1 MRKIKKFSLTTWI
14 FIALIGGVVA
24 GFIFQDHIVPFGII
38 GDLWLNLI
46 KLIVVPLVLFVL
58 MQTIGRIE
66 SGSGMGKVVGLTIS
80 YFIMTTVLAGIIGS
94 SLALLFNPGRGFQIE
109 NIETET
115 PPEVTPTSFLESL
128 VPDNIFFS
136 MAEGEILQVLI
147 VAILL
152 GVAIRYIPDSK
163 LRSGVIAGI
172 DHIAALIFAYIRVVI
187 AISPVGIFFLMA
199 ETIGENGSNILGS
212 LASLIGIFY
221 IGILLQIFI
230 VYGSVVWSVG
240 KVNPIRFIVMS
251 SKLWVF
257 TASTASSSAAM
268 PVSLGVAQEKFG
280 IKQPIRNFVI
290 PLGSQI
296 NHDGNAILLPL
307 MAVFAGQ
314 AVGMDFSLTQLI
326 GIVLLGTLLSFGGG
340 GIPGSGIVKV
350 LIVMQAFGLPMEV
363 GAMAAGFYRLFDM
376 GITTANCLG
385 DLAGAVSINRLVG
398 RKVKTEDSLESRS

>member
-58 MQTIGRIE
+58 MQTIGSIE

-147 VAILL
+147 VAVLL

-163 LRSGVIAGI
+163 LRSGVIG
-172 DHIAALIFAYIRVVI
+172 LF
-187 AISPVGIFFLMA
+187 
-199 ETIGENGSNILGS
+199 
-212 LASLIGIFY
+212 
-221 IGILLQIFI
+221 
-230 VYGSVVWSVG
+230 
-240 KVNPIRFIVMS
+240 RFQ
-251 SKLWVF
+251 
-257 TASTASSSAAM
+257 SA
-268 PVSLGVAQEKFG
+268 
-280 IKQPIRNFVI
+280 
-290 PLGSQI
+290 
-296 NHDGNAILLPL
+296 
-307 MAVFAGQ
+307 
-314 AVGMDFSLTQLI
+314 
-326 GIVLLGTLLSFGGG
+326 
-340 GIPGSGIVKV
+340 
-350 LIVMQAFGLPMEV
+350 
-363 GAMAAGFYRLFDM
+363 
-376 GITTANCLG
+376 
-385 DLAGAVSINRLVG
+385 
-398 RKVKTEDSLESRS
+398 